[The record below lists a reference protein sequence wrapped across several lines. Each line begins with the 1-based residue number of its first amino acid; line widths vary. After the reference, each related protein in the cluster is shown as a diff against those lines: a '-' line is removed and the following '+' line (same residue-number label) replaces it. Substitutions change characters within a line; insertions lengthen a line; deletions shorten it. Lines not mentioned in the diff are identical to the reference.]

1 MPKPARQGLGC
12 TRTSKAEYLDAVH
25 ERLNTLRAEAAG
37 PQAAPAWQEFAEG
50 PGGALAR
57 LLAEQEGELAGPRP
71 QRAAPGVGDSGAE
84 GEGALGLG
92 AGGGLPPG
100 GIISGRDLL
109 LLLQNMQ
116 GINVT
121 SADRG

>member
-1 MPKPARQGLGC
+1 M
-12 TRTSKAEYLDAVH
+12 H
-25 ERLNTLRAEAAG
+25 ERMNTLRAEAAG
-37 PQAAPAWQEFAEG
+37 PQAAPAWQEFAGG
-50 PGGALAR
+50 PEGALAR
-57 LLAEQEGELAGPRP
+57 LLAEQEGDLAGPRP
-71 QRAAPGVGDSGAE
+71 QRAAPGGGDLGAE
-84 GEGALGLG
+84 GEGALGLGG